1 MTSMNEKLW
10 KPREKLIKA
19 LCHERYG
26 HKYWSANEMM
36 DVIHENNLSL
46 YNNGKDRPEKQ
57 IQDAMSIAH
66 KKLQTTQ

>member
-1 MTSMNEKLW
+1 MT
-10 KPREKLIKA
+10 PRFKLIKA
-19 LCHERYG
+19 LCHEKYG
-26 HKYWSANEMM
+26 DKNWSATEIM